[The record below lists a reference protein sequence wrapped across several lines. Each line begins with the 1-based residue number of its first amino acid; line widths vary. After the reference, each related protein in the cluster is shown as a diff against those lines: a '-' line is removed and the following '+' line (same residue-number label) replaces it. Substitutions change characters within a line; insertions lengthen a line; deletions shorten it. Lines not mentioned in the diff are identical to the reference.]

1 MTTNAR
7 LFLLILGGLLLLAGL
22 VSALAGM
29 PLLPLFIFGA
39 LVLAGTLF
47 DLGYRG
53 AAGRRGAKGG
63 LWQRTGEREINT
75 LTGVAEEVWFDPA
88 SGARRYEPLGS
99 DPNRS

>member
-1 MTTNAR
+1 MTVNAR
-7 LFLLILGGLLLLAGL
+7 LFLLIVGGLLLLAGA
-22 VSALAGM
+22 VSAVEGFLF
-29 PLLPLFIFGA
+29 PPLFIVGA

-53 AAGRRGAKGG
+53 AAGRRAAKGG
-63 LWQRTGEREINT
+63 LWQRTGEREVNT

>member
-1 MTTNAR
+1 MSANAR
-7 LFLLILGGLLLLAGL
+7 LFLLIIGGILLLAGL
-22 VSALAGM
+22 ASVAAGA
-29 PLLPLFIFGA
+29 PFVPLFIIGA

-53 AAGRRGAKGG
+53 AAGRRAAKGG
-63 LWQRTGEREINT
+63 LWQRTGEREVNT

-88 SGARRYEPLGS
+88 SGARRYEPLGT